1 MGRALAEFRRATHNR
16 RMSLD
21 RAVPN
26 NTVAQDRP
34 VLRAFALPV
43 GIVAAVFLFAA
54 VVPFWTSLRG
64 VAGPTVMDSERPMF
78 AAIATVLAFAG
89 ATVVAIVVARIVN
102 AVVGTFVLG
111 CGVAYLAM
119 RGGAAPDL
127 AFGGTNLT
135 HAAIECGV
143 WALLV
148 AAASW
153 AIYRFGG
160 RLPDYP
166 LTGEE
171 DVDSATGPM
180 ARRAWFAGAAAVG
193 VAWLAAVTDTKGQA
207 IGAATLGAFAAG
219 FVARSIARSTQP
231 VFVAAAT
238 VAAFAATLGY
248 IAFAVQGDLAVGL
261 IDGSFPRLLRIMPVD
276 AAAGA
281 LLGTSMGVGFA
292 RSFVSPT
299 ES

>member
-1 MGRALAEFRRATHNR
+1 
-16 RMSLD
+16 MSLD

-89 ATVVAIVVARIVN
+89 ATLVAIVVARIVN

-143 WALLV
+143 WAVLV

-171 DVDSATGPM
+171 EVDSATGPM

-261 IDGSFPRLLRIMPVD
+261 IDGSFPRLLRIMPID

-281 LLGTSMGVGFA
+281 LAGTAMGIGFA
-292 RSFVSPT
+292 RSFAGPV
-299 ES
+299 EE

>member
-1 MGRALAEFRRATHNR
+1 
-16 RMSLD
+16 MSLD

-54 VVPFWTSLRG
+54 VVPLWTSLRG

-127 AFGGTNLT
+127 VFGASNLT
-135 HAAIECGV
+135 YSAMECGV
-143 WALLV
+143 WAVLV
-148 AAASW
+148 GAASW
-153 AIYRFGG
+153 AIYHFGG

-166 LTGEE
+166 LTGEDE
-171 DVDSATGPM
+171 VDSATGPM

-219 FVARSIARSTQP
+219 FIARSIARSTQP

-261 IDGSFPRLLRIMPVD
+261 IDGSFPRLLRIMPID

-281 LLGTSMGVGFA
+281 LAGTAMGIGFA
-292 RSFVSPT
+292 RSFAGPV
-299 ES
+299 EE